1 MLERLLELKDF
12 CELNMAEY
20 QNLWLADSDWEVISS
35 ILASLTPARV
45 ATKTMQLEQL
55 TPGSFQFL
63 MIPY

>member
-35 ILASLTPARV
+35 ILASLTL